1 MMTGPRLHLP
11 FGPGAC
17 SPFSNCTQRD
27 SLITLITNLNFEE
40 DGLDNNMDCSHSS
53 NSYVLQCR
61 SFYESSM
68 QMDNI
73 IQSRLVSQPP
83 DTTIS
88 SNQILGL
95 LLILCVILIFFLS
108 LNTLRLERKLRKCK
122 YDYMTLP
129 NGISYVDRKVLST
142 AHHTIWRNV
151 LPNRRSVLSKPLFFI
166 C

>member
-27 SLITLITNLNFEE
+27 SLITLITSLNFEE
-40 DGLDNNMDCSHSS
+40 DGLDNNMDCAHSS

-122 YDYMTLP
+122 HDYMTLP
-129 NGISYVDRKVLST
+129 NGVSYVDRKALST
-142 AHHTIWRNV
+142 AHHTI
-151 LPNRRSVLSKPLFFI
+151 
-166 C
+166 

>member
-27 SLITLITNLNFEE
+27 SLITLITSLNFEE
-40 DGLDNNMDCSHSS
+40 DGFDNNMDCSHSS

-108 LNTLRLERKLRKCK
+108 LNTLRLERKLRNCK
-122 YDYMTLP
+122 HDYMTLP
-129 NGISYVDRKVLST
+129 NRISYVDRKVLSR
-142 AHHTIWRNV
+142 AHHTI
-151 LPNRRSVLSKPLFFI
+151 
-166 C
+166 